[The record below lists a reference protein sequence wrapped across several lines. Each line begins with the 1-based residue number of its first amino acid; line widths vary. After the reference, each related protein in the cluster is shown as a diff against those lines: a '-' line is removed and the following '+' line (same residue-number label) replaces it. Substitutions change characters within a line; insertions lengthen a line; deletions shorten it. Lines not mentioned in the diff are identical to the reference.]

1 MSFIFLTEQEQVQTQ
16 ETEQEQSQETE
27 QVQTQETE
35 AEQCVQEETEAEQ
48 VAQVKRRRGGQP
60 GRKKGKFLVGLFI
73 IFIGIDFCK
82 NGIFFLIY
90 MLI

>member
-60 GRKKGKFLVGLFI
+60 GRKKGKFLIEVFIILLWLTFVRMVFFFLFI
-73 IFIGIDFCK
+73 C
-82 NGIFFLIY
+82 
-90 MLI
+90 